1 MLYSGADLIRT
12 SGHQVERLSQ
22 LRAVDPVKPVDSAAK
37 SESSLDSESKNALLR
52 FARFVHKEKSPKAKK
67 PASPPTRRSLGG
79 YLSQIESLTE
89 ESPRGGNLD
98 VYV

>member
-1 MLYSGADLIRT
+1 MS
-12 SGHQVERLSQ
+12 H
-22 LRAVDPVKPVDSAAK
+22 LRVIDPVKPVESAVK

-52 FARFVHKEKSPKAKK
+52 FARFVHKEKNSKAKK
-67 PASPPTRRSLGG
+67 PASPPARRSLGG